1 MLFAARDFL
10 LRVQTRG
17 ELSITA
23 KNVFLPT
30 EQWAPFCARGGTAL
44 RSRFWSGRGEK
55 PEVLGQENSAPR
67 RAPRR
72 AARFVAPRP
81 ACIRSILQKS
91 KRKQTRTRLRAAA
104 QRRRR
109 WGSGSDPPRF
119 CRPLLPPAAAQRCAD
134 PTPGAAAI
142 PAYPAAPE
150 RSAAAAPQELNFKAN
165 QIPIGHCILSQQ
177 SSFDTSLI
185 QKGAFQT
192 PFLSFL
198 PATL

>member
-23 KNVFLPT
+23 KNVFLPI
-30 EQWAPFCARGGTAL
+30 EQWAPFCARGDCAALAFLVQERRETGGFRAGKL
-44 RSRFWSGRGEK
+44 RSEK
-55 PEVLGQENSAPR
+55 GSSPR
-67 RAPRR
+67 RS
-72 AARFVAPRP
+72 F
-81 ACIRSILQKS
+81 RSSASRLHSLYPLKIKM
-91 KRKQTRTRLRAAA
+91 KTNTHTPICTDTTTAVMKKQ
-104 QRRRR
+104 QR
-109 WGSGSDPPRF
+109 SARF
-119 CRPLLPPAAAQRCAD
+119 CRPQPRSDARIRRRERPRS
-134 PTPGAAAI
+134 

>member
-119 CRPLLPPAAAQRCAD
+119 CRPQPRSDARIRRRERPRSPL
-134 PTPGAAAI
+134 I
-142 PAYPAAPE
+142 PQP
-150 RSAAAAPQELNFKAN
+150 RSGRQPRPHK
-165 QIPIGHCILSQQ
+165 S
-177 SSFDTSLI
+177 
-185 QKGAFQT
+185 
-192 PFLSFL
+192 
-198 PATL
+198 

>member
-1 MLFAARDFL
+1 MGSFLRPGGNCAALAFLERERRD
-10 LRVQTRG
+10 T
-17 ELSITA
+17 
-23 KNVFLPT
+23 
-30 EQWAPFCARGGTAL
+30 GGFRAGKL
-44 RSRFWSGRGEK
+44 RSEK
-55 PEVLGQENSAPR
+55 GSSPR
-67 RAPRR
+67 RSFRSSASRLHSLYPSKIKTKTNPHAPPCSGTTT
-72 AARFVAPRP
+72 AAMGKRQ
-81 ACIRSILQKS
+81 RS
-91 KRKQTRTRLRAAA
+91 A
-104 QRRRR
+104 
-109 WGSGSDPPRF
+109 
-119 CRPLLPPAAAQRCAD
+119 PLLPPAAAQRCAD